1 MLPLGNGLGQQGQQR
16 QQQRDGA
23 TRLAVAEAAGSPVCQ
38 LAEDVKDT
46 QALGRDT
53 PTVPQVPVDEI
64 IRAFVFLYIAGHS
77 RTQGAVQKYIS
88 ARIRGHQEPC
98 HRESIRC
105 LTLAGTLAAIDTL
118 AAAGTAPAAG
128 SGSAAVLHF
137 EEVRSLCL
145 FCLFVRICFCSHV
158 SGFLPQPLQR

>member
-64 IRAFVFLYIAGHS
+64 TRDEAYGVVPLVRVSDLPHIR
-77 RTQGAVQKYIS
+77 
-88 ARIRGHQEPC
+88 
-98 HRESIRC
+98 
-105 LTLAGTLAAIDTL
+105 
-118 AAAGTAPAAG
+118 
-128 SGSAAVLHF
+128 
-137 EEVRSLCL
+137 
-145 FCLFVRICFCSHV
+145 
-158 SGFLPQPLQR
+158 